1 MRLNNFAKKVGRELQ
16 ADLAGSTPEAWPAIE
31 AAVRRAEPQAES
43 GKPRYGKRKW
53 KFAAAAIAVA
63 VCAACVPLFS
73 DLIPVIQAE
82 AKTVY
87 DNGGRL
93 SDVSS
98 EKCSEDFIES
108 YNTFGLDLLKQ
119 LDASGKKNV
128 FLSPASVYLALGMT
142 YGGADGRTAE
152 GFVKTLRLSGND
164 FPKFGENCRGL
175 QAMMTGDSFRL
186 ANAIWIDNGFRGRI
200 SDSFLDRDRAY
211 FGASVGTLR
220 FASSA
225 APKIIGDWI
234 RKNTNDRIDPKIK
247 EFDPDT
253 VMLLANTIYFK
264 SDWKDQF
271 DANNTRDDVFH
282 ALSGDKTLK
291 FMHGMRGGYFED
303 ETLQG
308 IRLPYE
314 DGKTSLLILLPKKD
328 LSGMASSLSAEK
340 LAAFLRQGRESKESA
355 QLSLPRVHFSYDA
368 TLNDALKAMGLAE
381 AFGGQADFGGMLRP
395 GGGNLAISKVQHMT
409 ALSIDEK
416 GTEAAAATTVAMVAS
431 APVMEHEMN
440 VDHPFFAAIMNDESG
455 AALFA
460 GVIADPSAGE

>member
-1 MRLNNFAKKVGRELQ
+1 
-16 ADLAGSTPEAWPAIE
+16 
-31 AAVRRAEPQAES
+31 
-43 GKPRYGKRKW
+43 
-53 KFAAAAIAVA
+53 
-63 VCAACVPLFS
+63 
-73 DLIPVIQAE
+73 
-82 AKTVY
+82 
-87 DNGGRL
+87 
-93 SDVSS
+93 
-98 EKCSEDFIES
+98 
-108 YNTFGLDLLKQ
+108 
-119 LDASGKKNV
+119 
-128 FLSPASVYLALGMT
+128 
-142 YGGADGRTAE
+142 
-152 GFVKTLRLSGND
+152 
-164 FPKFGENCRGL
+164 
-175 QAMMTGDSFRL
+175 MMTGDSFRL

-271 DANNTRDDVFH
+271 DANDTRDDVFH
-282 ALSGDKTLK
+282 APSGDKTLK

-395 GGGNLAISKVQHMT
+395 GGVGLFISKVQHMT
-409 ALSIDEK
+409 ALAVDEK

-431 APVMEHEMN
+431 APVVEHEMN
-440 VDHPFFAAIMNDESG
+440 VDHPFFAAIVNDESG